1 MNEEKNT
8 SAMQKLDRA
17 SNMVSK
23 LMMSVCV
30 FIFVVMVLSV
40 SYGVLGRYIPFIKK
54 PRWTQELA
62 ILCMVWLCF
71 VGAGLAIKEGLHVR
85 MNVLD
90 VFLPKKVCA
99 AMHMLSYVLLLVV
112 NLGWIYYGSIL
123 VTLTKTARMSATG
136 WPMSLTYLSVVVGG
150 IYGAV
155 MALYRLIKGG
165 W

>member
-1 MNEEKNT
+1 
-8 SAMQKLDRA
+8 
-17 SNMVSK
+17 
-23 LMMSVCV
+23 
-30 FIFVVMVLSV
+30 
-40 SYGVLGRYIPFIKK
+40 
-54 PRWTQELA
+54 
-62 ILCMVWLCF
+62 MVWLCF